1 MFMRR
6 RGVAGVLRTAVG
18 ATLAAGWLSS
28 MTPSAQAQ
36 DLSSLD
42 KGHRLLIEN
51 GLQVSGLV
59 NTGDVFHESTYQ
71 GLNYTSVL
79 WWQAGSNPSAA
90 PDMPW
95 IRSVPD
101 PSQMP
106 DQTPSEQGAYL
117 NKLVALQLGDE
128 QYMDGNPDLYNQTVQ
143 WFQQAQSNPTYANTI
158 LYLNSWGSEL
168 SDGTLSNFIQQA
180 KPDMVSFDT
189 YPWVQGQDPAGGSP
203 TDWYTWLRR
212 YHVYSHADNIPFGV
226 WRQTYHST
234 GDGRRDPSPS
244 EQNLN
249 SFAALAYGATYL
261 ADFTYNTG
269 ASSMFDRY
277 TPSQGAGDSLPNAI
291 YARQAI
297 INAQVRNLGP
307 ALVRLTQIDDQA
319 PGTLIPNKGQYDSSG
334 PHTTNMMIIRG
345 KHLDGSG
352 NVQVNDLP
360 AGFVEDPNAPTDPT
374 KVNYSDWVTTGND
387 PYLNGGFTF
396 NGPNTFGVKNL
407 GTHNLD
413 ASGKPLPGD
422 VIISWFKP
430 MLASFEGDPKYAN
443 ERYFMVV
450 NGLTGN
456 DPGTT
461 AADYRQE
468 ILLDFLIND
477 GSGINSLQELDPNTG
492 QVDVIPLTSLGSNK
506 WRLTL
511 DLDGGM
517 GALFKFNDGAPFV
530 GIDAVPE
537 PASLGLMAVA
547 GVMLV
552 RRRRRG
558 RQ

>member
-1 MFMRR
+1 MRR
-6 RGVAGVLRTAVG
+6 RSVAGVLRTAVG
-18 ATLAAGWLSS
+18 ATIAVGL
-28 MTPSAQAQ
+28 TSASVHAQ

-42 KGHRLLIEN
+42 KGHRLLIQD
-51 GLQVSGLV
+51 GLQVLGLV

-71 GLNYTSVL
+71 AANYTSVL
-79 WWQAGSNPSAA
+79 WWQAGSDPSAA

-95 IRSVPD
+95 VRSVPD
-101 PSQMP
+101 PTQMP
-106 DQTPSEQGAYL
+106 DQTPSEQGAYM

-128 QYMDGNPDLYNQTVQ
+128 QYMDGNPTLFNQTVQ
-143 WFQQAQSNPTYANTI
+143 WFQQAQSNPAYANTI

-168 SDGTLSNFIQQA
+168 SDATLSNFIA
-180 KPDMVSFDT
+180 TAHPDMMSFDT

-212 YHVYSHADNIPFGV
+212 YHVYANAYNIPFGV
-226 WRQTYHST
+226 WRQTYQST
-234 GDGRRDPSPS
+234 GDGRRNPSPS

-249 SFAALAYGATYL
+249 TFAALAYGATYL

-277 TPSQGAGDSLPNAI
+277 IPSQGAGDSLPNAI
-291 YARQAI
+291 YQREAI
-297 INAQVRNLGP
+297 LNAQARNLGP
-307 ALVRLTQIDDQA
+307 ALVRLTSVADQA
-319 PGTLIPNKGQYDSSG
+319 PGTLITGKGQYAQGD

-352 NVQVNDLP
+352 NLQVNDLP
-360 AGFVEDPNAPTDPT
+360 GGFAEDPSAPLPT
-374 KVNYSDWVTTGND
+374 NGSSPTGVYYTDWVTTVND

-396 NGPNTFGVKNL
+396 NGPNTFGVRNL
-407 GTHNLD
+407 GTHNN
-413 ASGKPLPGD
+413 GLPGD

-430 MLASFEGDPKYAN
+430 MLASFEGDPKYAD

-468 ILLDFLIND
+468 ILLDFLFPA
-477 GSGINSLQELDPNTG
+477 GSGINSLEELDPNTG
-492 QVDVIPLTSLGSNK
+492 QVEVIPLTSLGSNK

-517 GALFKFNDGAPFV
+517 GALFKFNDGSPFV
-530 GIDAVPE
+530 GVDAVPE
-537 PASLGLMAVA
+537 PASLGLV
-547 GVMLV
+547 GLGGLMLI
-552 RRRRRG
+552 RRRRR
-558 RQ
+558 R